1 MKRALPILL
10 VAVLSASGQ
19 DRPAKGPPSLVDRL
33 EKTLKGRDRP
43 FAIIIQIYI
52 TPESAERFE
61 KVAALV
67 AEASRNDPGCQ
78 GYEFHRD
85 LEKPG
90 HYTLVE
96 HWTRV
101 AELRKHLERAHTKQL
116 QTVFAEL
123 ATTPRT
129 AEILVPLHTSDRAR

>member
-1 MKRALPILL
+1 MKYALPILIL
-10 VAVLSASGQ
+10 AAMSASGE
-19 DRPAKGPPSLVDRL
+19 DRSAKGPPSLVERL
-33 EKTLKGRDRP
+33 DKVLGRQDSP

-52 TPESAERFE
+52 RPESARHFE
-61 KVAALV
+61 KVAADV
-67 AEASRNDPGCQ
+67 ARASRTDKGCQ

-96 HWTRV
+96 YWTTV
-101 AELRKHLERAHTKQL
+101 TALMNHLEQAHTKQL
-116 QTVFAEL
+116 QALFAEI

-129 AEILVPLHTSDRAR
+129 AEIYVSLSGTNAK